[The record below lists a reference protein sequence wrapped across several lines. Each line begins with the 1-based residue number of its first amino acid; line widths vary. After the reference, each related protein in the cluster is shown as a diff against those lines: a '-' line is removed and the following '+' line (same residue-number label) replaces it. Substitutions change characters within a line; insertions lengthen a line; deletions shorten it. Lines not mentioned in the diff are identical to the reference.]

1 MFFNNLSLHS
11 YLYGKFMNTV
21 PIIEMNTVLLIEIN
35 TVLLIEMDDIWK
47 KKCWKVDIFFEFQA
61 GTRGDVLA
69 EIILDDI
76 IRDTAGELENLER
89 SQRAEQEAIRLQ
101 DNPTLENVFQRLE
114 QMEVC
119 GHVQQLLMYMFIMLM
134 LSEELYFNIHVVSR
148 LFLKQHILWET
159 PLIIII
165 SI

>member
-1 MFFNNLSLHS
+1 M
-11 YLYGKFMNTV
+11 
-21 PIIEMNTVLLIEIN
+21 
-35 TVLLIEMDDIWK
+35 
-47 KKCWKVDIFFEFQA
+47 
-61 GTRGDVLA
+61 
-69 EIILDDI
+69 DDI

-119 GHVQQLLMYMFIMLM
+119 GHVQQLLMYMFIMLV

-148 LFLKQHILWET
+148 LFLKQHIL
-159 PLIIII
+159 
-165 SI
+165 